1 MSVKHWKLPE
11 DCRALSRRIQ
21 QEYGL
26 TGFLADLLAG
36 RNLTSVDALSSFLR
50 TEEEEVSIGEAL
62 ESPFALADMEKAVER
77 IQIAVDN
84 GEKIT
89 IYGDYDCDGV
99 TSTTILY
106 TYLSLL
112 GADVGYY
119 IPKREEEGYGMNRHA
134 VERLSR
140 EGTQLIITVDNG
152 ISALEEI
159 DLANRLGM
167 EVVVTDHHQPGES
180 LPKAAAVVDPH
191 RKDCGS
197 SFKFLAGVGVAF
209 KLIAAMEG
217 GVYDDVWEQF
227 GDIVAI
233 GTVGDI
239 VSLTG
244 ENRYLVRYGLP
255 LISVT
260 DNLGLSTLMQTA
272 GISPEKVTS
281 QTVAFGIVPR
291 INAAGRMGDAADAVE
306 LLLSDGEERAQALA
320 QKLNQLNQQRKD
332 YESGILQQIEEQ
344 IENDPLSLYKRVL
357 TFSKEGWHKGVIGI
371 VSSKVLER
379 YGKPNILLSETD
391 GMLCGSARSVAG
403 FSLFE
408 ALTACRDTLQ
418 KYGGHTQ
425 AAGMTLK
432 KEDYPVFCEELE
444 EYARVHFGVM
454 PGYSYEIDKILNPEE
469 LNLENI
475 RDLSILEPFGAG
487 NEQPLFLLPKTVLR
501 QVIPV
506 SDNKHLRLKLDFGM
520 VAVTAVLF
528 NTSTE
533 QFCYQPGEVLDLVCN
548 ISLNEYRGR
557 DYLSVSVRDL
567 RPSSFVEQNFF
578 NGKAYYEMF
587 RRGEHLTQKVRE
599 KMLPD
604 RKETAVV
611 FQYLQ
616 KHKGFLGDVDLLYPV
631 FASKM
636 NYCKF
641 RLSIDALQDVG
652 LLELSPLLNRISM
665 LPWEEKVDLQQA
677 QTIKRLR
684 GEL

>member
-11 DCRALSRRIQ
+11 DCRKESLRIQ

-26 TGFLADLLAG
+26 TGFLADILASRKLG
-36 RNLTSVDALSSFLR
+36 SVDALSSFLQ
-50 TEEEEVSIGEAL
+50 TERPISQVL
-62 ESPFALADMEKAVER
+62 ESPFRLADMEKAVER
-77 IQIAVDN
+77 IQLAVDN

-112 GADVGYY
+112 GAEVGYY
-119 IPKREEEGYGMNRHA
+119 IPDREEEGYGMNRSA
-134 VERLSR
+134 VKRLSE

-152 ISALEEI
+152 ISAIEEI
-159 DLANRLGM
+159 EFANSLGM
-167 EVVVTDHHQPGES
+167 EVVVTDHHQPGEI

-191 RKDCGS
+191 RKDCPS

-209 KLIAAMEG
+209 KLIAALEG
-217 GVYDDVWEQF
+217 GNYEDVWEQF

-244 ENRYLVRYGLP
+244 ENRFLVRNGLP
-255 LISVT
+255 FISVT
-260 DNLGLSTLMQTA
+260 DNLGLNLLMQTA
-272 GISPEKVTS
+272 GISPEKVSS

-291 INAAGRMGDAADAVE
+291 INAAGRMGSASDAVR
-306 LLLSDGEERAQALA
+306 LLLSDEEEEARELA
-320 QKLNQLNQQRKD
+320 EKLNRLNQQRKD

-344 IENDPLSLYKRVL
+344 IQKDPLLVYKRVL
-357 TFSKEGWHKGVIGI
+357 TFSQKGWHKGVIGI

-379 YGKPNILLSETD
+379 YGKPNILLSEED
-391 GMLCGSARSVAG
+391 GLLCGSARSVEG

-408 ALTACRDTLQ
+408 ALTACKETLQ
-418 KYGGHTQ
+418 RYGGHTQ
-425 AAGMTLK
+425 AAGMTLR
-432 KEDYPVFCEELE
+432 KEDYPLFCEELE

-454 PGYSYEIDKILNPEE
+454 PGYSYGIDKILKPEE

-475 RDLSILEPFGAG
+475 RDLSVLEPFGAG

-506 SDNKHLRLKLDFGM
+506 SDNKHLRLKLDFGT
-520 VAVTAVLF
+520 VAVTAMLF

-533 QFCYQPGEVLDLVCN
+533 QFCYQPGDMLDLVCN

-587 RRGEHLTQKVRE
+587 RRGEHLSEKVRE
-599 KMLPD
+599 KMLPS
-604 RKETAVV
+604 RKETAIV

-631 FASKM
+631 FASRM
-636 NYCKF
+636 NYCQF
-641 RLSIDALQDVG
+641 RLSIDVLQDVG

-677 QTIKRLR
+677 QTLRRLR
-684 GEL
+684 G

>member
-239 VSLTG
+239 VSL
-244 ENRYLVRYGLP
+244 
-255 LISVT
+255 ISC
-260 DNLGLSTLMQTA
+260 G
-272 GISPEKVTS
+272 
-281 QTVAFGIVPR
+281 
-291 INAAGRMGDAADAVE
+291 MGC
-306 LLLSDGEERAQALA
+306 
-320 QKLNQLNQQRKD
+320 
-332 YESGILQQIEEQ
+332 
-344 IENDPLSLYKRVL
+344 P
-357 TFSKEGWHKGVIGI
+357 
-371 VSSKVLER
+371 
-379 YGKPNILLSETD
+379 
-391 GMLCGSARSVAG
+391 
-403 FSLFE
+403 
-408 ALTACRDTLQ
+408 
-418 KYGGHTQ
+418 
-425 AAGMTLK
+425 
-432 KEDYPVFCEELE
+432 
-444 EYARVHFGVM
+444 
-454 PGYSYEIDKILNPEE
+454 
-469 LNLENI
+469 
-475 RDLSILEPFGAG
+475 
-487 NEQPLFLLPKTVLR
+487 
-501 QVIPV
+501 
-506 SDNKHLRLKLDFGM
+506 
-520 VAVTAVLF
+520 
-528 NTSTE
+528 
-533 QFCYQPGEVLDLVCN
+533 
-548 ISLNEYRGR
+548 
-557 DYLSVSVRDL
+557 
-567 RPSSFVEQNFF
+567 
-578 NGKAYYEMF
+578 
-587 RRGEHLTQKVRE
+587 
-599 KMLPD
+599 
-604 RKETAVV
+604 
-611 FQYLQ
+611 
-616 KHKGFLGDVDLLYPV
+616 
-631 FASKM
+631 
-636 NYCKF
+636 
-641 RLSIDALQDVG
+641 
-652 LLELSPLLNRISM
+652 
-665 LPWEEKVDLQQA
+665 
-677 QTIKRLR
+677 
-684 GEL
+684 